1 MMHTVLISW
10 NVNGLRAILKKG
22 FWEWFGSASPD
33 ILCLQEI
40 KVHPEL
46 VPQELKSP
54 EGYRVYWSAAERKG
68 YSGVATFSRRPP
80 SRVEYGMGIPEFDRE
95 GRILLTEYDDFMLI
109 NVYFPNGKMSQER
122 LRYKLDFYE
131 QCLLW
136 LERVRK
142 EGGKG
147 IVLTGDVNTAHN
159 EIDLARP
166 KENCKVSGFLAE
178 EREWIDRLVSHG
190 YVDTFRYLHPDL
202 RDAYTWWD
210 YKTKARERNIGWR
223 IDYFFVSDDLLP
235 EVKRSEILLDVYGSD
250 HCPILLEL

>member
-166 KENCKVSGFLAE
+166 KENSKVSGFLAE

>member
-166 KENCKVSGFLAE
+166 KENSKVSGFLAE

-223 IDYFFVSDDLLP
+223 IDYFFVSDDLLS